1 MTAPSPATSRA
12 PLAPEH
18 RPLRAL
24 VLILL
29 ASASFALVAMTVK
42 ELGNDPR
49 VGVAPPVLSR
59 GLCGVLVCVYWA
71 RRGDV
76 PLVPSGWTMLALRC
90 LSGVGAVGLYY
101 RSLGPGGTDMVT
113 AAMLLKTSPLWVA
126 LLSPVVLGERPT
138 PRIWSALVVGLAGV
152 VVVSLDPAKGWRP
165 NLANLGVALSLIA
178 GVCSAF
184 AYMSLRRLATTDHPV
199 TVVGTFSVAL
209 ALGAAPFVVA
219 RVDDMGAWSTRTWLV
234 LGAAGVLGTAGQ
246 LFLTAAYRWSTAAAV
261 TIAGLS
267 EVGMQGVLSV
277 VRFGEVP
284 SREALIGGLLAMSA
298 GLLASARMR
307 RPVPAAAPATTS
319 LPTGLVVDA
328 ERRDQA

>member
-1 MTAPSPATSRA
+1 MTTPSTAAPP
-12 PLAPEH
+12 PEH

-24 VLILL
+24 ALILL
-29 ASASFALVAMTVK
+29 ASLSFALVAMTVK

-59 GLCGVLVCVYWA
+59 GLCGVVVCVYWA

-76 PLVPSGWTMLALRC
+76 PLWPSGWPMLALRC

-126 LLSPVVLGERPT
+126 LLSPLVLGERPT
-138 PRIWSALVVGLAGV
+138 RRIWSALALGLAGV
-152 VVVSLDPAKGWRP
+152 VVASLDPAQGWRP
-165 NLANLGVALSLIA
+165 NVANLGVVLSLVA

-184 AYMSLRRLATTDHPV
+184 AYMSLRKLATTDHPV
-199 TVVGTFSVAL
+199 TVVGTFSLAL
-209 ALGAAPFVVA
+209 SLGAAPFVLA
-219 RVDDMGAWSTRTWLV
+219 RAEHVGGWPARTWVILA
-234 LGAAGVLGTAGQ
+234 LAGALGTAGQ

-267 EVGMQGVLSV
+267 EVGMQAVLSIL
-277 VRFGEVP
+277 RFGEVP
-284 SREALIGGLLAMSA
+284 SREALIGGALAMSA
-298 GLLASARMR
+298 GLLASSRMQRGAR
-307 RPVPAAAPATTS
+307 VTEPATTS
-319 LPTGLVVDA
+319 LPTGLVVESPRPRDRDA
-328 ERRDQA
+328 SE

>member
-1 MTAPSPATSRA
+1 MTAPTAASA
-12 PLAPEH
+12 PPEH

-24 VLILL
+24 ALILL

-49 VGVAPPVLSR
+49 VGAAPPVLSR
-59 GLCGVLVCVYWA
+59 GLCGMLVCAYWA
-71 RRGDV
+71 RRGDL
-76 PLVPSGWTMLALRC
+76 PLRPSGWTMLALRC

-138 PRIWSALVVGLAGV
+138 TRIWGALALGLAGV

-184 AYMSLRRLATTDHPV
+184 AYMSLRKLATTDHPV
-199 TVVGTFSVAL
+199 TVVATFSAAL
-209 ALGAAPFVVA
+209 ALGSAPFVIA
-219 RVDDMGAWSTRTWLV
+219 RASDASAWSTRTWLV
-234 LGAAGVLGTAGQ
+234 LCAAGVLGTAGQ

-298 GLLASARMR
+298 GLVASARLR
-307 RPVPAAAPATTS
+307 RPAPAKAPATTA
-319 LPTGLVVDA
+319 LPTGLVVDGST
-328 ERRDQA
+328 EDPHD